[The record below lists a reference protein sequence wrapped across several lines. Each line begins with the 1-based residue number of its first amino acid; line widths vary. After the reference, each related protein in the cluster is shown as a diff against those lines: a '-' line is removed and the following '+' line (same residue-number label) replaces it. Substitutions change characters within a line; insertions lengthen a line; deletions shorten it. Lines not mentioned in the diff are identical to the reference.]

1 MTDSLTPAM
10 DRLSLN
16 ANSLEPSALETR
28 LSEEANGTCNNV
40 KPPRQAHQSGK
51 EILTELENEFLTPS
65 PRFSTK
71 WLNRLQ
77 K

>member
-1 MTDSLTPAM
+1 MGDFLTPAM

-16 ANSLEPSALETR
+16 AKSLDPSALETR
-28 LSEEANGTCNNV
+28 LGEEANGTCNSV
-40 KPPRQAHQSGK
+40 KPPKQTLQSGE
-51 EILTELENEFLTPS
+51 EILAELENEFLTPS